1 MKNKIEKVE
10 GSVIKNNQLGE
21 GEEIEKVE
29 EKEQETAV
37 KKKGLAALWQFIKFG
52 LVGVSNTVVS
62 YAVFFICLHFLHTNA
77 YIASLIGF
85 ILSVPNAFFWQNK
98 FVFKESE
105 EKEHRVWWQVL
116 LKTYIS
122 YAFSGLFL
130 TEVLLVFW
138 LQILNISQYMGSA
151 VEWLN
156 GFGIIMT
163 EAKVAE
169 TIAPFLNMVITIPI
183 NFCINKF
190 WAYRQKSKKSEV
202 ETDGRN

>member
-1 MKNKIEKVE
+1 MKN
-10 GSVIKNNQLGE
+10 
-21 GEEIEKVE
+21 
-29 EKEQETAV
+29 
-37 KKKGLAALWQFIKFG
+37 LWQFIKFG

-62 YAVFFICLHFLHTNA
+62 YAVFFVCIHFLHTNA
-77 YIASLIGF
+77 YVASLIGF

-105 EKEHRVWWQVL
+105 EKERRVWWKVL
-116 LKTYIS
+116 LKTYVS
-122 YAFSGLFL
+122 YSFSSLFL

-138 LQILNISQYMGSA
+138 LQVLNISQYMGPA

-156 GFGIIMT
+156 SFGITMT
-163 EAKVAE
+163 EVKVAE

-190 WAYRQKSKKSEV
+190 WAYRQKSKKNEV